1 MTTLLRTILRSKID
15 TSPRTI
21 DELAAD
27 TGLARG
33 TIYQWLSGKR
43 VPEAVNLRLLLV
55 ALEENPDDPETWEAW
70 KQAWQAEAAARIA
83 TTPDQ
88 PEAA

>member
-1 MTTLLRTILRSKID
+1 MPTPLRSILRAKID
-15 TSPRTI
+15 ASTRTI
-21 DELAAD
+21 DELAAE

-43 VPEAVNLRLLLV
+43 VPEAVNLRLFLV
-55 ALEENPDDPETWEAW
+55 ATGVDPDDSESWDAW
-70 KQAWQAEAAARIA
+70 KEAWQAEAAARIA